1 MLEATGEPSV
11 VLASLYLRAIKV
23 AKAVDLDAET
33 WPFREL
39 SSRGDR
45 TEWGVTS
52 SRKAEQKKCVH
63 ENHC

>member
-1 MLEATGEPSV
+1 LINSAGDNQGFGRRRMLEATGEPSV

-45 TEWGVTS
+45 TE
-52 SRKAEQKKCVH
+52 
-63 ENHC
+63 

>member
-45 TEWGVTS
+45 TE
-52 SRKAEQKKCVH
+52 
-63 ENHC
+63 